1 MRGLVVI
8 FCVFAVFL
16 GYKGLGLIFGK
27 TPLDSLILLGRS
39 LFGKTEEAVTRANES
54 MRAKTARMSREARQ
68 KSWTYKYQVLLNDI
82 LLDLGWKQMGVT
94 IEGLTILIVIATL
107 MIEVL
112 GWIVFK
118 NLFMLIVLGIAAYVT
133 IVAVLFSMSRSAHR
147 TRKALLIA
155 AEDLLCANM
164 SKGLTH
170 AIRANINQIDVDIRD
185 EFQAYLNDID
195 CNMPTIEAID
205 RLNDRLGSKFDNF
218 CEKAKDITENYQ
230 PGAEDSFMFNISSNA
245 IETEL
250 DNEIYE
256 ATFNANMDFFAT
268 LALLIIFFAMT
279 NSMYLSLQEFYFEG
293 PGRFFLFFYILAAIG
308 VYIYTQWQTSRRT

>member
-1 MRGLVVI
+1 MKGIALVLATVAAIFAYHGLK
-8 FCVFAVFL
+8 F
-16 GYKGLGLIFGK
+16 IFGIS
-27 TPLDSLILLGRS
+27 PLDSLIMVGKG
-39 LFGKTEEAVTRANES
+39 LFGKTEEAVSRANES
-54 MRAKTARMSREARQ
+54 MRAKTARMSREAKK
-68 KSWTYKYQVLLNDI
+68 KSWSYKYQMLINDI

-94 IEGLTILIVIATL
+94 VEGLTILVLIATL

-118 NLFMLIVLGIAAYVT
+118 NLFMLIIVGIAAYAM
-133 IVAVLFSMSRSAHR
+133 ILAILFTLSRSAHR

-164 SKGLTH
+164 SKGLTY
-170 AIRANINQIDVDIRD
+170 AIRANINQIDVEIRD

-195 CNMPTIEAID
+195 CNMPTVDAID

-256 ATFNANMDFFAT
+256 ANSKANMDYFAT
-268 LALLIIFFAMT
+268 LILLVIFFFMT
-279 NSMYLSLQEFYFEG
+279 NSMSEAMTDFYFKG
-293 PGRFFLFFYILAAIG
+293 VGRFLLVLYVLAAIG
-308 VYIYTQWQTSRRT
+308 VYIYTQWQGSRRT

>member
-1 MRGLVVI
+1 MKGLVLLL
-8 FCVFAVFL
+8 CVFAVIFAYQ
-16 GYKGLGLIFGK
+16 GVKLIFGK
-27 TPLDSLILLGRS
+27 SPIDALFDLGKG

-54 MRAKTARMSREARQ
+54 MRAKTARMSREAKK
-68 KSWTYKYQVLLNDI
+68 KSWHYKYQVLLNDI

-94 IEGLTILIVIATL
+94 VEGLTILVLIATL

-112 GWIVFK
+112 GWIVFE
-118 NLFMLIVLGIAAYVT
+118 NIFMLIVVGVAAYAT
-133 IVAVLFSMSRSAHR
+133 IVAVLFSLSRSAHR

-170 AIRANINQIDVDIRD
+170 AIRSNINQIDSEIRD
-185 EFQAYLNDID
+185 EFKAYLNDID
-195 CNMPTIEAID
+195 CNMPVIEAID

-256 ATFNANMDFFAT
+256 ANLNANMDYFAT
-268 LALLIIFFAMT
+268 LGLLVVFFLMT
-279 NSMYLSLQEFYFEG
+279 NSMYASLREFYFEG
-293 PGRFFLFFYILAAIG
+293 PGRFFLVFYALAAIA
-308 VYIYTQWQTSRRT
+308 VYIYTQWQGSRRT

>member
-1 MRGLVVI
+1 MGGLTMILAVMAG
-8 FCVFAVFL
+8 VFA
-16 GYKGLGLIFGK
+16 YKGLSFIFGIS
-27 TPLDSLILLGRS
+27 PLNSILMIGKG
-39 LFGKTEEAVTRANES
+39 LFGKTEEAVSKANES
-54 MRAKTARMSREARQ
+54 MRARTARMSREDKK
-68 KSWTYKYQVLLNDI
+68 KSWTYKYQILINDI

-94 IEGLTILIVIATL
+94 VEGLTILVLIATL

-112 GWIVFK
+112 GWVVFK
-118 NLFMLIVLGIAAYVT
+118 NLFMLIVIGIAAYAT
-133 IVAVLFSMSRSAHR
+133 ILAVLFTLSRSAHR

-164 SKGLTH
+164 SKGLTY
-170 AIRANINQIDVDIRD
+170 AIRANINQIDSEIRD

-195 CNMPTIEAID
+195 CNMPTAEAID

-218 CEKAKDITENYQ
+218 CEKAKDITDNYQ

-256 ATFNANMDFFAT
+256 ANANANMDYFAT
-268 LALLIIFFAMT
+268 LALLVIFFFVT
-279 NSMYLSLQEFYFEG
+279 NSMSEAMTEFYFHG
-293 PGRFFLFFYILAAIG
+293 VGRFFLVLYILAAIA
-308 VYIYTQWQTSRRT
+308 VYIYTQWQGSRRT

>member
-1 MRGLVVI
+1 MKGLVLLLCAFAVI
-8 FCVFAVFL
+8 FAYQGV
-16 GYKGLGLIFGK
+16 KLIFGRS
-27 TPLDSLILLGRS
+27 PIDALFDLGRG

-54 MRAKTARMSREARQ
+54 MRAKTARMSREAKK
-68 KSWTYKYQVLLNDI
+68 KSWHYKYQVLLNDI

-94 IEGLTILIVIATL
+94 VEGLTILVLIATL

-112 GWIVFK
+112 GWIVFE
-118 NLFMLIVLGIAAYVT
+118 NLFMLIVVGIAAYAT
-133 IVAVLFSMSRSAHR
+133 IVAVLFSLSRSAHR

-170 AIRANINQIDVDIRD
+170 AIRSNINQIDSEIRD
-185 EFQAYLNDID
+185 EFKAYLNDID
-195 CNMPTIEAID
+195 CNMPVIEAID

-256 ATFNANMDFFAT
+256 ANLNANMDYFAT
-268 LALLIIFFAMT
+268 LGLLVVFFLMT
-279 NSMYLSLQEFYFEG
+279 NSMYASLKEFYFEG
-293 PGRFFLFFYILAAIG
+293 PGRFFLVFYVLAAIA
-308 VYIYTQWQTSRRT
+308 VYIYTQWQGSRRT